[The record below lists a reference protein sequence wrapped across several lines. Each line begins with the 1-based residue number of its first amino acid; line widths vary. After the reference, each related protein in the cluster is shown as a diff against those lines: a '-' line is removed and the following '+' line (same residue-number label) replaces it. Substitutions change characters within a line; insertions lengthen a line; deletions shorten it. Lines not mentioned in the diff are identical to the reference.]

1 LETSTKSK
9 DSHRR
14 GRSMRKKKIT
24 MAAKRYRLLKKCMTQ
39 IQHAH
44 QRATAEGIPDAVA
57 FVINCKDTLGRRFC
71 SVLNSE
77 ADDPDRFPTGT
88 RRPNPALLRCDGFRF
103 DDAKRAA
110 ERLFPP
116 LPAFNAPPPA
126 HQILVVVVSEGVEA
140 CCIPAAVPAARTNH
154 EPAEFDASHTAGHGS
169 DAPQQVSRGR
179 RLDAQHCEGGV
190 RHRFRL
196 ESGPPSETALTEN
209 GA

>member
-1 LETSTKSK
+1 
-9 DSHRR
+9 
-14 GRSMRKKKIT
+14 MRKKKIT

-77 ADDPDRFPTGT
+77 ADDPDRFPTGP

-110 ERLFPP
+110 ERVFPP
-116 LPAFNAPPPA
+116 LPAFNSPPPA
-126 HQILVVVVSEGVEA
+126 DQILVVVVSEGVEA

-154 EPAEFDASHTAGHGS
+154 DPAEFDADYADHTAAHEP
-169 DAPQQVSRGR
+169 DTPQRVSPGR
-179 RLDAQHCEGGV
+179 RLAAQHSEGGV
-190 RHRFRL
+190 RHPFRR
-196 ESGPPSETALTEN
+196 ESSPPSEAALIEN